1 MENSRM
7 KIFTMI
13 NRCNDYVKNTSEIS
27 YQLNDS
33 PHAHNCAT
41 QRTLWAAEWHFSCN
55 ETERQNQQTDRNW
68 LTLKME

>member
-1 MENSRM
+1 MENYVNEDFHDD
-7 KIFTMI
+7 KQVY
-13 NRCNDYVKNTSEIS
+13 NDYVNTNEIS

-55 ETERQNQQTDRNW
+55 ETERQNQQTDRSW